1 MAFSL
6 DNKFEYH
13 MKKSIAPKLSL
24 ALALLVSFTSQA
36 STMCNRTANTIAE
49 VQGDGAK
56 SPLVDQKVTVEGVV
70 VGDFQGQDT
79 LGGFFVQ
86 SLKADDNPKTS
97 EAVFVHHS
105 KTEVSLGNHVVVHGT
120 VSERHDL
127 TQIHSAIIGD
137 VCADQVPLPKATA
150 ITLPLSDKNLEHLEG
165 MYVTLPQQLTVTDT
179 YSLAKHGQVTLSDGR
194 LFSATQVAMPGADA
208 KKIMKHNALNQII
221 VDDGKNKS
229 YVKQTLTIDRVGK
242 RLSAKSPLRLGYLVA
257 PVTGVLDYAFG
268 AYKIQPT
275 KQVQYTA
282 AGSLRVPGIQGLKGQ
297 IKVATFN
304 IENFFTTIDNGK
316 EICGPQKSWGCRG
329 ADSPKEF
336 QRQLDKTVS
345 VVNQSGADVVALQE
359 LENDDDASVKA
370 LVAELNKVSKTE
382 WDYVDSGYLANDV
395 IKVGIIY
402 KKQKVKPLTEFA
414 VLDNNSD
421 PAFKV
426 HRHRPILLQGFET
439 KAGKRFQ
446 LASIHLKSKSC
457 REAKGEN
464 KAQGDGQGCYAGER
478 ALAAK
483 QLAAWIKSDPLGL
496 GIENTL
502 LAGDFNS
509 YGRED
514 SIRVLEAAGYTDLAR
529 HFIGDKNWTTSYRGK
544 VGALDHIMVSSSV
557 LPQAKGLIQWHI
569 NSDENRGFGYNLEG
583 MDKGVAKPKAYYQ
596 KGPFSSSDHDLVIMG
611 LDL

>member
-1 MAFSL
+1 
-6 DNKFEYH
+6 

-24 ALALLVSFTSQA
+24 ALALLVSFNSQA
-36 STMCNRTANTIAE
+36 STMCNRTADTIAE
-49 VQGDGAK
+49 VQGDGAQ
-56 SPLVDQKVTVEGVV
+56 SPLIDQKVTVEGVV
-70 VGDFQGQDT
+70 VGDFQGQDA
-79 LGGFFVQ
+79 LSGFFIQ

-105 KTEVSLGNHVVVHGT
+105 KTDVALGNHVVVHGT

-137 VCADQVPLPKATA
+137 VCVDQVPLPKATT
-150 ITLPLSDKNLEHLEG
+150 ITLPLTDKNLEHLEG

-221 VDDGKNKS
+221 VDDGKNKQ
-229 YVKQTLTIDRVGK
+229 YVKLVITVDGVENNYG
-242 RLSAKSPLRLGYLVA
+242 ADFPVRLGYQA
-257 PVTGVLDYAFG
+257 DTVTGVLDYGFG
-268 AYKIQPT
+268 AYKIQPVA
-275 KQVQYTA
+275 QVQFTA
-282 AGSLRVPGIQGLKGQ
+282 ESNPRKPVVQGLKGQ
-297 IKVATFN
+297 LKIASFN
-304 IENFFTTIDNGK
+304 IENFFHTIDNGK
-316 EICGPQKSWGCRG
+316 EICGQQKSWGCRG
-329 ADSPKEF
+329 ADNEKEF
-336 QRQLDKTVS
+336 QRQLDKTVAVIS
-345 VVNQSGADVVALQE
+345 QSGADVVALQE
-359 LENDDDASVKA
+359 LQNDDYASVKA
-370 LVAELNKVSKTE
+370 LVKALDKETKVK
-382 WDYVDSGYLANDV
+382 WAYVDSGYLANDV

-402 KKQKVKPLTEFA
+402 KEQQVKPLGEFA

-421 PAFKV
+421 PEFKV

-439 KAGKRFQ
+439 KAGKKFQ

-483 QLAAWIKSDPLGL
+483 QLVKWIKSDPLKM

-514 SIRVLEAAGYTDLAR
+514 TIRVLEAAGYTDLAR
-529 HFIGDKNWTTSYRGK
+529 HLIGDKNWTTSYRGK
-544 VGALDHIMVSSSV
+544 VGALDHIMVSKNLV
-557 LPQAKGLIQWHI
+557 EQTKGLIQWHI